1 MSDSTTSWTEPTRRL
16 TFSPRVRYEG
26 RYGASLVALVLG
38 GYLLL
43 NTNPA
48 QVASGVSGIAA
59 LPLDLTV
66 LLAWQFSFAVLV
78 IVFGL
83 AIAPATA
90 ARRVAAILIV
100 VVLIVLWAVLT
111 GARVTGTLG
120 PTPPLAGVITTAS
133 FITPLVIALGWLIV
147 RERPG
152 LSYLLLVL
160 ALIGGV
166 IPFFAVLQATSIA
179 TLQVLQPLLTLVLG
193 VGIAWLARVIAGAVQ
208 RPAVAVSAEPSAA
221 S

>member
-1 MSDSTTSWTEPTRRL
+1 
-16 TFSPRVRYEG
+16 
-26 RYGASLVALVLG
+26 
-38 GYLLL
+38 
-43 NTNPA
+43 
-48 QVASGVSGIAA
+48 
-59 LPLDLTV
+59 
-66 LLAWQFSFAVLV
+66 
-78 IVFGL
+78 
-83 AIAPATA
+83 
-90 ARRVAAILIV
+90 
-100 VVLIVLWAVLT
+100 VVLIVLWAGLT
-111 GARVTGTLG
+111 GARVTGTFG
-120 PTPPLAGVITTAS
+120 PTPTLAGVITTSS

-193 VGIAWLARVIAGAVQ
+193 VGIAWLARLIAGAVQ
-208 RPAVAVSAEPSAA
+208 RPAVAVSAEPPAA